1 MSRYRRSLAKS
12 ASFFFTV
19 NAYRRRPVLT
29 HPDVRAAL
37 RAAIANVRNALP
49 FRIDAWVLLPDHLHA
64 IWSLSDN
71 DALYGKRW
79 GLIMA
84 QVSRVCAH
92 LVIGDVDRSASRV
105 RRREAD
111 LWQRRFWEHQLRD
124 DVDFERHVNYIHY
137 NPVRHGLVTR
147 AVDWPYSTFH
157 RFVGRGILPNDW
169 AVDPGEVTGDAGE

>member
-1 MSRYRRSLAKS
+1 MSRYRRSLATS

-64 IWSLSDN
+64 IWSLPDN

-79 GLIMA
+79 GLIKA
-84 QVSRVCAH
+84 QVSRLCAH
-92 LVIGDVDRSASRV
+92 LVIGDVDRSASRI
-105 RRREAD
+105 RRREAG

-137 NPVRHGLVTR
+137 NPVKHGLVTR
-147 AVDWPYSTFH
+147 AVDWPYSTVH
-157 RFVGRGILPNDW
+157 RYVGRGILPNDW
-169 AVDPGEVTGDAGE
+169 AVDPGEVIGDTGE